1 MSRHDADTSSGET
14 RGGREAIDRMA
25 TRIVEDHGGKITHQQ
40 ARKRAVESA
49 RRYDR
54 RSGKE

>member
-1 MSRHDADTSSGET
+1 MSRHDADASSGET
-14 RGGREAIDRMA
+14 RGGREAIDRLA
-25 TRIVEDHGGKITHQQ
+25 DRIVQDHGGKITHET

-49 RRYDR
+49 RRHDR